1 LENKLIETMKEKKKT
16 SAPTIHPE
24 DESQQVEVTAEAPAA
39 ETPEVKVEDL
49 QTVIDGLKSELV
61 EAQAKADEYLDGWQ
75 RSRAEFANF
84 RKRVERDQA
93 AANQAATGN
102 VLKRFLDVVDDL
114 DRALKNR
121 PKNEEGANWA
131 GGIELIYRKLLTS
144 LENEGVVVIQAEGQ
158 TFDPSLHEAI
168 SQEDYPDLESG
179 QVIATVQQGYI
190 LGERVLRPARV
201 RVAR

>member
-1 LENKLIETMKEKKKT
+1 MKEKKKT
-16 SAPTIHPE
+16 SAPTIHPQ
-24 DESQQVEVTAEAPAA
+24 DESPQVETTAEAPAA
-39 ETPEVKVEDL
+39 ETPEVKAEDL
-49 QTVIDGLKSELV
+49 QAVIDGLKSELV

-93 AANQAATGN
+93 VANQAATGN
-102 VLKRFLDVVDDL
+102 ILKRFLDVVDDL
-114 DRALKNR
+114 DRALKNS

-144 LENEGVVVIQAEGQ
+144 LENEGVQVIQAEGQ

-168 SQEDYPDLESG
+168 SQEDHPDLESG

>member
-1 LENKLIETMKEKKKT
+1 MKEKMKKT
-16 SAPTIHPE
+16 NEPKTQPK
-24 DESQQVEVTAEAPAA
+24 DESPQVETTAEAPAA
-39 ETPEVKVEDL
+39 ETPEVTAEDL
-49 QTVIDGLKSELV
+49 QAVIDGLKSELA

-84 RKRVERDQA
+84 RKRIERDQV
-93 AANQAATGN
+93 AANQVATGN
-102 VLKRFLDVVDDL
+102 VVKRFIDVVDDL

-121 PKNEEGANWA
+121 PKDEEGANWA

-144 LENEGVVVIQAEGQ
+144 LENEGVQVIQAEGQ

-168 SQEDYPDLESG
+168 SQEDHPDLESG
-179 QVIATVQQGYI
+179 QVIATVSQGYI

>member
-1 LENKLIETMKEKKKT
+1 MKEKMKKT
-16 SAPTIHPE
+16 HEPKIHPQ
-24 DESQQVEVTAEAPAA
+24 DESPQVEAAAEAPAVK
-39 ETPEVKVEDL
+39 TPEVPAEDL
-49 QTVIDGLKSELV
+49 QAVIDGLKSELV

-93 AANQAATGN
+93 AANQVATGN
-102 VLKRFLDVVDDL
+102 ILKRFLDVVDDL
-114 DRALKNR
+114 DRALKNS
-121 PKNEEGANWA
+121 PKSEEGANWA

-144 LENEGVVVIQAEGQ
+144 LENEGVQVIQAEGKL
-158 TFDPSLHEAI
+158 FDPSLHEAI
-168 SQEDYPDLESG
+168 SQEDHPDLESG
-179 QVIATVQQGYI
+179 QVIATVQQGYT

>member
-1 LENKLIETMKEKKKT
+1 MKEKKKT
-16 SAPTIHPE
+16 SAPTIHPK
-24 DESQQVEVTAEAPAA
+24 DEAQQVETTTEAPAA
-39 ETPEVKVEDL
+39 ETPEVKAEDL
-49 QTVIDGLKSELV
+49 QAVIDGLKSELG

-93 AANQAATGN
+93 VANQAATGN

-114 DRALKNR
+114 DRALKNK

-144 LENEGVVVIQAEGQ
+144 LENEGVQVIQAEGQ

-168 SQEDYPDLESG
+168 SQEDHPDLESG
-179 QVIATVQQGYI
+179 QVIATVQQGYT

>member
-16 SAPTIHPE
+16 PTPTIH
-24 DESQQVEVTAEAPAA
+24 SQDVSSQVETTAEVPAA
-39 ETPEVKVEDL
+39 ETQQVTAEDL
-49 QTVIDGLKSELV
+49 MAVIEGLKSELG
-61 EAQAKADEYLDGWQ
+61 EARAKADEYLDGWQ

-93 AANQAATGN
+93 VANQAATGN

-114 DRALKNR
+114 DRALKNS

-144 LENEGVVVIQAEGQ
+144 LENEGVQVIQAEGQ

-168 SQEDYPDLESG
+168 SQEDHPDLESG
-179 QVIATVQQGYI
+179 QVIATVSQGYT

>member
-1 LENKLIETMKEKKKT
+1 MKEKMKKT
-16 SAPTIHPE
+16 NEPKIHPQ
-24 DESQQVEVTAEAPAA
+24 DESPQVEATAEAAAPAA
-39 ETPEVKVEDL
+39 EIPEVAAENL
-49 QTVIDGLKSELV
+49 QAVIDRLKSELG

-84 RKRVERDQA
+84 RKRVEREQA
-93 AANQAATGN
+93 TANQTATGN

-121 PKNEEGANWA
+121 PKDEEGANWA
-131 GGIELIYRKLLTS
+131 SGIELIYRKLLTS
-144 LENEGVVVIQAEGQ
+144 LENEGVQVIQAEGKL
-158 TFDPSLHEAI
+158 FDPSLHEAI
-168 SQEDYPDLESG
+168 SQEDHPDLDSG
-179 QVIATVQQGYI
+179 QVIATVSQGYI